1 MQIERVTAITE
12 EVVDAFARLM
22 PQLAPGNELPDR
34 AALIQMTGSGASE
47 LFVARETA
55 GTAILGV
62 LTLVVFQIPTGV
74 RARIEDVVVDAAWRG
89 RGAASA
95 LIDAAMDRAGERGA
109 NAVTL
114 NSGPARAAANR
125 LYQCLGFQ
133 RVETNVYR
141 LYLKDRKNRQTAE
154 PS

>member
-1 MQIERVTAITE
+1 MDIERVTLITD

-22 PQLAPGNELPDR
+22 PQLAPGTEPPDR
-34 AALIQMTGSGASE
+34 TALDQITASGQGDIY
-47 LFVARETA
+47 VARENA
-55 GTAILGV
+55 GTEILGV
-62 LTLVVFQIPTGV
+62 LTLVVFRIPTGI
-74 RARIEDVVVDAAWRG
+74 RARIEDVVVDAVGRG

-95 LIDAAMDRAGERGA
+95 LIDAAMDRAGEKGA

-125 LYQCLGFQ
+125 LYQNLGFQ

-141 LYLKDRKNRQTAE
+141 LYLKDRKSR
-154 PS
+154 SHR

>member
-1 MQIERVTAITE
+1 MEIERVTIITD

-22 PQLAPGNELPDR
+22 PQLAPGTELPDR
-34 AALIQMTGSGASE
+34 AALTGITASGAGDI
-47 LFVARETA
+47 FVAREA
-55 GTAILGV
+55 PGAEILGV
-62 LTLVVFQIPTGV
+62 LTLVVFRIPTGV
-74 RARIEDVVVDAAWRG
+74 RARIEDVVVDAACRG

-95 LIDAAMDRAGERGA
+95 LIAAAMDRAGEKGA

-125 LYQCLGFQ
+125 LYQRLGFQ

-141 LYLKDRKNRQTAE
+141 LYLKDR
-154 PS
+154 